1 MRPTKKAS
9 RVSPEGLVVSA
20 VNHNRQAAAAFLVAP
35 NLAFSSP
42 DT

>member
-1 MRPTKKAS
+1 MKKAS
-9 RVSPEGLVVSA
+9 RVSPEGLIASA
-20 VNHNRQAAAAFLVAP
+20 KTAGGYSAAAFLAAAP